1 MDTIVIIAIFIILL
15 IVALVFKRASNVIVF
30 FGLIDIFLRILDY
43 IGKHTSDNINN
54 FINKI
59 FPDSIPAIIN
69 SYSTEL
75 LESILMWIYVGLMI
89 LFLYYVFRMLIHRL

>member
-1 MDTIVIIAIFIILL
+1 MDIVIIFVILL
-15 IVALVFKRASNVIVF
+15 IVALVFKRVSNVIIF

-43 IGKHTSDNINN
+43 IGKHTSSDINN

-69 SYSTEL
+69 KYSTGV
-75 LESILMWIYVGLMI
+75 LEDILMWVYVGLMI
-89 LFLYYVFRMLIHRL
+89 LFLYYVFRMLLHRL